1 MSQFENTISYGNFF
15 TSGNIDFIL
24 PLPTGSWSPF
34 PVQALIEDKF
44 KPKNILAFN
53 DTPVEFGAVIKQSG
67 IYKVNFSASLD
78 TLNKAVSIAPFVNN
92 SQYNSD
98 NFIDFVSYSFTGTN
112 LFWKALSCSFVL
124 LLNKDDKLTFKIR
137 PNGGT
142 ITGAKGVSLNLNL
155 FNLQQQGLH

>member
-15 TSGNIDFIL
+15 TSGNIEFLLSL
-24 PLPTGSWSPF
+24 PSGSWSPF
-34 PVQALIEDKF
+34 SVQAQIEDKF
-44 KPKNILAFN
+44 KPKNILALN
-53 DTPVEFGAVIKQSG
+53 DTPVEFGAVIQQSG

-78 TLNKAVSIAPFVNN
+78 TYSKSISIAPFVNN
-92 SQYNSD
+92 SIYNSD
-98 NFIDFVSYSFTGTN
+98 NYIDFISNSFTGTN

-137 PNGGT
+137 PNAST